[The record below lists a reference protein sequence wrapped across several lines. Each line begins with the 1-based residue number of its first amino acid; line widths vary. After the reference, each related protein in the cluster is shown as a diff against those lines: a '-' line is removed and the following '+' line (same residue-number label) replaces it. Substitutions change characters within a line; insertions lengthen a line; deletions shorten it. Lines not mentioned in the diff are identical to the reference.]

1 MKEKKFKK
9 FALGIEYNGSSY
21 HGWQRQKIIPTIQKE
36 IEESL
41 SKIANHKI
49 DITCAGRTDTGVH
62 ALGQVIHFTTD
73 SIRSNFAWSV
83 GVNSY
88 LSKNISIKWVK
99 EVSKNFDARYS
110 AISRSYRYIIYN
122 HTSRSPVFYN
132 KSNHIYRYLDVDK
145 MHIEAQSLL
154 GKHDFS
160 SFRATGCQSNSPRRE
175 IIDLNIWRLNNWVI
189 IDITANSFLYRM
201 VRNIVGSLIQ
211 INDSTKS
218 DYIKKLLEKK
228 NRNYAGP
235 TAPACGLYFLF
246 AKYPDDFC
254 LPIFKNDFI
263 FF

>member
-1 MKEKKFKK
+1 MKKKRTKK
-9 FALGIEYNGSSY
+9 FALGVEYNGTSY
-21 HGWQRQKIIPTIQKE
+21 HGWQYQKLIPTVQKE
-36 IEESL
+36 LEESL

-49 DITCAGRTDTGVH
+49 NIICAGRTDTGVH

-73 SIRSNFAWSV
+73 SIRSNFSWSV

-99 EVSKNFDARYS
+99 EVSHDFNARYS

-122 HTSRSPVFYN
+122 HISRSSIFYN
-132 KSNHIYRYLDVDK
+132 QSNHIYRYLDVNK
-145 MHIEAQSLL
+145 MNVAAQSLL
-154 GKHDFS
+154 GEHDFS
-160 SFRATGCQSNSPRRE
+160 SFRAAGCQSNSPIRR
-175 IIDLNIWRLNNWVI
+175 IINLNVWRLNSWVI
-189 IDITANSFLYRM
+189 FDITANSFLYRM

-211 INDSTKS
+211 IGSATKHNH
-218 DYIKKLLEKK
+218 IKDLLEKK

-246 AKYPDDFC
+246 AQYPKHFY
-254 LPIFKNDFI
+254 LPVLKNDFI